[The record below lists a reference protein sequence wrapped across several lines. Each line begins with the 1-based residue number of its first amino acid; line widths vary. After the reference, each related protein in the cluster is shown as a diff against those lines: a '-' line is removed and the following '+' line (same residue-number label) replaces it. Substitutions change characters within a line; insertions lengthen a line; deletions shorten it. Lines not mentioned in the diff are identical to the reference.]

1 MRTPDSPPEG
11 RPQRLARLVSVRAMV
26 LGVVGLVAFTLLF
39 PSLRAYLGQRA
50 ELEALA
56 LELTAAEQRQ
66 ADLRAELER
75 WEDPAYV
82 EAQARSRLS
91 YVMPGETPYRVI
103 DPEVVVEAPVVE
115 GTTTEATGPALPVG
129 GSGTPWYTTIW
140 DSVEV
145 AGELAVPEGD
155 G

>member
-1 MRTPDSPPEG
+1 
-11 RPQRLARLVSVRAMV
+11 MV

-50 ELEALA
+50 ELAA
-56 LELTAAEQRQ
+56 LEQELVAAQERQ

-91 YVMPGETPYRVI
+91 YVMPGETAYRVI
-103 DPEVVVEAPVVE
+103 DPEVVVEPPAVE
-115 GTTTEATGPALPVG
+115 GTTSPETGPALPVG

>member
-1 MRTPDSPPEG
+1 M
-11 RPQRLARLVSVRAMV
+11 RLARLVSVRAMV

-39 PSLRAYLGQRA
+39 PSVRAYLGQQA
-50 ELEALA
+50 ELDA
-56 LELTAAEQRQ
+56 LEQELVAAQGRQ
-66 ADLRAELER
+66 ADLRSELDR
-75 WEDPAYV
+75 WGDPAYV

-103 DPEVVVEAPVVE
+103 DPEVVVESPTVE
-115 GTTTEATGPALPVG
+115 GTTSLETGPALPVG

-145 AGELAVPEGD
+145 AGELPVPEGD
-155 G
+155 E

>member
-1 MRTPDSPPEG
+1 MRATGATAEA
-11 RPQRLARLVSVRAMV
+11 RPVRLARLLSVRAMV

-39 PSLRAYLGQRA
+39 PSVRAYLGQQA
-50 ELEALA
+50 ELDA
-56 LELTAAEQRQ
+56 LEQDLVAAQQRQ
-66 ADLRAELER
+66 EDLRAELDR

-103 DPEVVVEAPVVE
+103 DPEVVVETPVVE
-115 GTTTEATGPALPVG
+115 GTASAETGPALPVG
-129 GSGTPWYTTIW
+129 GSGTPWYATIW

-145 AGELAVPEGD
+145 AGELPVPDGEG
-155 G
+155 

>member
-1 MRTPDSPPEG
+1 M
-11 RPQRLARLVSVRAMV
+11 SVRAMV

-50 ELEALA
+50 ELDA
-56 LELTAAEQRQ
+56 LEQELVAAQERQ

-91 YVMPGETPYRVI
+91 YVRPGETAYRVI
-103 DPEVVVEAPVVE
+103 DPEVVVEPPAVE
-115 GTTTEATGPALPVG
+115 GTTSQETGPALPVG
-129 GSGTPWYTTIW
+129 GSGTPWYMTIW

-145 AGELAVPEGD
+145 AGELAVPEGE

>member
-1 MRTPDSPPEG
+1 M
-11 RPQRLARLVSVRAMV
+11 RLARLLSVRAMV

-39 PSLRAYLGQRA
+39 PSVRAYLGQQA
-50 ELEALA
+50 ELDAMEQDLV
-56 LELTAAEQRQ
+56 AAQQRQ
-66 ADLRAELER
+66 ADLVAELDR

-103 DPEVVVEAPVVE
+103 DPEVVVEAPAME
-115 GTTTEATGPALPVG
+115 GTTAPQTGPALPVG

-145 AGELAVPEGD
+145 AGEVPVPEGD
-155 G
+155 E